1 MADAVEIGY
10 RNWRQV
16 EFIECVGFVEFV
28 GYQWRCDKDWW
39 RQVEFVAF
47 VGFIEFVELI
57 KTETRRL
64 VETDRDTVER
74 VEMVRWLDGLIVDG

>member
-1 MADAVEIGY
+1 M
-10 RNWRQV
+10 
-16 EFIECVGFVEFV
+16 EFIEFVGFVEFV

-64 VETDRDTVER
+64 VETNRDTLEELETGGVHR
-74 VEMVRWLDGLIVDG
+74 VCRVCWVHKDWRHADW